1 MTEDKP
7 SPTANVVVGVLIVGL
22 VAFTG
27 IFYLNGEHAS
37 ARLAAQE
44 QLGSIAN
51 LKAPQIKA
59 WRDERLGEAR
69 FLLQTAAVA
78 DDIATLVARPRD
90 EVAQTRL
97 LDWLVAIKGDARYES
112 VTVHGPTGRLLF
124 AASGTAAPG
133 PTAASEAF
141 RQALLSEDVI
151 VADLHRDETDAQIHL
166 DLLVP
171 IRPVNVLETRGVPGP
186 SPAIAVIV
194 LRLNASHSL
203 FPLLR
208 DWPLPTA
215 TGESYLVRRE
225 GDEVVYLSDLRHEPD
240 AAVRLRRSMND
251 PDLSAA
257 KGLRGDES
265 VREGVDYRGVS
276 VLATGRQIPESPWV
290 LLVEIDQSE
299 AYAAMRREAWQNATV
314 LALLILALALGRGFL
329 SRQRRSDLLG
339 RALEAE
345 HERALAAERL
355 ALVMRQANDMILL
368 CDEEGRIME
377 ANHRSLATYG
387 YTLDELRA
395 LPSGGLRPPGVAPQ
409 PSVELDLMRSQTG
422 AVFETLH
429 RRKDGSVLQVEVSG
443 RSFNEGGREYL
454 LLIARDITERRLAD
468 EALRASLREKEALLK
483 EVHHRVKN
491 NLQVITSLL
500 RLEGSRAAE
509 PSTKVVLKDMQGRI
523 RSMALLHEALYRT
536 GNFAR
541 VDLAEYLRQLAT
553 QLFRMQLTE
562 ANKIRLV
569 MELSPT
575 WVEIDQ
581 AIPCGLVVNEL
592 LTNCLKHAFVDGR
605 SGEVQLLVRQET
617 DGQVRLQVSDDGIG
631 IREDFEAKRL
641 KSLGLQLVTDLA
653 RQIGGRLE
661 IGPAPR
667 ALFVI
672 AFTPHGAHTDR
683 VYARE
688 PVAATEHAVQ
698 S

>member
-7 SPTANVVVGVLIVGL
+7 GKTRNLVVGLLIVGL
-22 VAFTG
+22 VAFSG
-27 IFYLNGEHAS
+27 LFYLNGEQLS

-78 DDIATLVARPRD
+78 DDIAALVARPRD
-90 EVAQTRL
+90 EAAKERL
-97 LDWLVAIKGDARYES
+97 LDWLVAIRGDARYES
-112 VTVHGPTGRLLF
+112 VTVHDPTGRLLF
-124 AASGTAAPG
+124 ATSGAAAPETTT
-133 PTAASEAF
+133 PAEAF

-151 VADLHRDETDAQIHL
+151 VADLYRGETDARTHL

-171 IRPVNVLETRGVPGP
+171 IRPVKVLENRGVRGP
-186 SPAIAVIV
+186 SKAIAVIV
-194 LRLNASHSL
+194 LRLDASHSL
-203 FPLLR
+203 FPLVR
-208 DWPLPTA
+208 NWPLPTE

-225 GDEVVYLSDLRHEPD
+225 GDEVVYLSDLRYEPD
-240 AAVRLRRSMND
+240 AAVRLRRSMNE

-257 KGLRGDES
+257 KGFLGDEG

-276 VLATGRQIPESPWV
+276 VLATSRQIPESPWV
-290 LLVEIDQSE
+290 LLVEIDQTE
-299 AYAAMRREAWQNATV
+299 AYAAMRREAWQNGTV
-314 LALLILALALGRGFL
+314 LALLILALGLGRGFV
-329 SRQRRSDLLG
+329 SRQRRSELLG

-345 HERALAAERL
+345 HQRALTAERL
-355 ALVMRQANDMILL
+355 ALVMRHANDMILL
-368 CDEEGRIME
+368 CDQEGRIIE
-377 ANHRSLATYG
+377 ANQRSLETYG

-395 LPSGGLRPPGVAPQ
+395 LPSGGLRPPEVRTQ
-409 PSVELDLMRSQTG
+409 PCLGLDLVRSQGG
-422 AVFETLH
+422 AVFETDH
-429 RRKDGSVLQVEVSG
+429 CRKDGSVLQVEVSG
-443 RSFNEGGREYL
+443 RSLNEGGRQYL
-454 LLIARDITERRLAD
+454 LLIARDITERQLAD
-468 EALRASLREKEALLK
+468 EALRASLREKDALLK

-500 RLEGSRAAE
+500 RLEGGRSAE
-509 PSTKVVLKDMQGRI
+509 PSTKLVLKDMQARI
-523 RSMALLHEALYRT
+523 RSMALLHESLYRT

-553 QLFRMQLTE
+553 QLVKMQ
-562 ANKIRLV
+562 ADSSMVRLV
-569 MELSPT
+569 MDLSPL

-581 AIPCGLVVNEL
+581 AIPCGLIVNEL

-605 SGEVQLLVRQET
+605 AGEVHLLVRQES
-617 DGQVRLQVSDDGIG
+617 DGEVRLQVSDDGIG
-631 IREDFEAKRL
+631 IRGDFEAKRL

-653 RQIGGRLE
+653 RQIGGHLE

-672 AFTPHGAHTDR
+672 AFTPPHPRGPRGVDR
-683 VYARE
+683 
-688 PVAATEHAVQ
+688 
-698 S
+698 